1 MQGTMNM
8 KTLKSTARS
17 AAIACC
23 AIIGAGAG
31 AQDLVPSAPPQTGGV
46 MLTGGTVHTVSG
58 ETIENGV
65 VGFRDGKIT
74 LVADVEIMRRIQL
87 SPDTQIIDVSGQHV
101 YPGLFAAR
109 TQLGLTET
117 SAVRST
123 NDANELGSFNPE
135 VHAEVAINPDSTLIP
150 VARLNGVMLAGVM
163 PSGGRISGRAAVVRL
178 DGWTW
183 EDMTVR
189 SDAAML
195 INWPGVRA
203 NPGLWRSSPESSA
216 TKRVASALDGIRDFF
231 DSAVAYNADQSLP
244 ADLRLRAMR
253 PYLGGDDS
261 DGGLLLIA
269 ADDYDQIVS
278 AVSFAAER
286 GIRAAILGG
295 RDAPLCAG
303 LLIEHDVPVIIGGV
317 YRFPKRADSPH
328 DDAFTLA
335 ARLSEA
341 GVRFCISGA
350 DRDGN
355 VRNLAYEAAMAARFG
370 LDPVEA
376 VRAITLSPAEILGV
390 DTDYGSIERGKSAT
404 LIVTTGDV
412 LEVTSNITRAFIDGR
427 AIELRS
433 KQTELR
439 DKYVEKY
446 RQLGIIPRDGDDT
459 DSGGGQD

>member
-1 MQGTMNM
+1 M

-17 AAIACC
+17 AVIACC
-23 AIIGAGAG
+23 ALIGARAG
-31 AQDLVPSAPPQTGGV
+31 AQDLIPSAPPQTGGV

-87 SPDTQIIDVSGQHV
+87 SPDTEIIDVSGHHV

-135 VHAEVAINPDSTLIP
+135 VMAEVAINPDSTLIP
-150 VARLNGVMLAGVM
+150 VARLNGVMLAGVF

-189 SDAAML
+189 SGAGMV

-203 NPGLWRSSPESSA
+203 NPGLWRSSPEASA
-216 TKRVASALDGIRDFF
+216 TKRVARALDGIRDYF
-231 DSAVAYNADQSLP
+231 DTAAAYAAARDADPTHP

-269 ADDYDQIVS
+269 ANDYDQIVS

-286 GIRAAILGG
+286 GIRVAILGG

-303 LLIEHDVPVIIGGV
+303 LLIEHDVPVIIDGV
-317 YRFPKRADSPH
+317 YRFPKRADSPF

-335 ARLSEA
+335 ARLHEA

-370 LDPVEA
+370 LDPDEA
-376 VRAITLSPAEILGV
+376 VRAITLSPAQILGV
-390 DTDYGSIERGKSAT
+390 DSDYGSIERGKSAT

-412 LEVTSNITRAFIDGR
+412 LEVTSNITRAYIDGR
-427 AIELRS
+427 TIELRS

-446 RQLGIIPRDGDDT
+446 RQLGIIPRDGDDA
-459 DSGGGQD
+459 DSGGQD